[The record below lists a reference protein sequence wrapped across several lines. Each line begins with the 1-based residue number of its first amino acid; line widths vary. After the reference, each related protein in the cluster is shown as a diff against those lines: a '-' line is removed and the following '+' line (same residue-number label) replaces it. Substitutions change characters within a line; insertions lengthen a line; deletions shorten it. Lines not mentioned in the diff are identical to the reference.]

1 MLTSFSFSDE
11 PPNHAAITEPSSRGR
26 TVEAWQESVIFSVNI
41 HSFSAETIIFLGSV
55 STSTGVLSVFGGVT
69 VELPPAEGFAVPAG
83 LMIMLLFLSAGAG
96 EAVLPPFSAGAA
108 VSDGA
113 VVSSFAG
120 AAMTSETVSAAVVPS
135 AAVVSPFPSEEQAA
149 QDKIIRA
156 AIAKAKNLFIPQISI
171 ESLFCF
177 PVIQC
182 LEAADIHYLRRAN
195 GSTDRQPSL
204 HL

>member
-1 MLTSFSFSDE
+1 
-11 PPNHAAITEPSSRGR
+11 
-26 TVEAWQESVIFSVNI
+26 
-41 HSFSAETIIFLGSV
+41 
-55 STSTGVLSVFGGVT
+55 
-69 VELPPAEGFAVPAG
+69 
-83 LMIMLLFLSAGAG
+83 
-96 EAVLPPFSAGAA
+96 LPPFSAGAA

-171 ESLFCF
+171 
-177 PVIQC
+177 
-182 LEAADIHYLRRAN
+182 
-195 GSTDRQPSL
+195 
-204 HL
+204 

>member
-1 MLTSFSFSDE
+1 MF
-11 PPNHAAITEPSSRGR
+11 
-26 TVEAWQESVIFSVNI
+26 
-41 HSFSAETIIFLGSV
+41 
-55 STSTGVLSVFGGVT
+55 
-69 VELPPAEGFAVPAG
+69 
-83 LMIMLLFLSAGAG
+83 MLLFLSAGAG

-171 ESLFCF
+171 
-177 PVIQC
+177 
-182 LEAADIHYLRRAN
+182 
-195 GSTDRQPSL
+195 
-204 HL
+204 

>member
-83 LMIMLLFLSAGAG
+83 LMIMFMLLFLSAGAG

-135 AAVVSPFPSEEQAA
+135 AAVVSPYTSEE
-149 QDKIIRA
+149 
-156 AIAKAKNLFIPQISI
+156 LF
-171 ESLFCF
+171 
-177 PVIQC
+177 V
-182 LEAADIHYLRRAN
+182 
-195 GSTDRQPSL
+195 
-204 HL
+204 

>member
-1 MLTSFSFSDE
+1 M
-11 PPNHAAITEPSSRGR
+11 
-26 TVEAWQESVIFSVNI
+26 EAWQESVIFSVNI

-69 VELPPAEGFAVPAG
+69 VELPPTEGFAVPAG
-83 LMIMLLFLSAGAG
+83 LMIMFMLLFLSAGAG

-149 QDKIIRA
+149 QEKIIRA

-171 ESLFCF
+171 DSLFCF

-182 LEAADIHYLRRAN
+182 LEATDIHYLRRAN